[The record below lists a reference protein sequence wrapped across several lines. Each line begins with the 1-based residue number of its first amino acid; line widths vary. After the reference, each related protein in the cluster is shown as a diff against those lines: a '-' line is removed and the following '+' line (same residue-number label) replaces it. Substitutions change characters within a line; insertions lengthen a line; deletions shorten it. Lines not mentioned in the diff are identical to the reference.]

1 MDKIRLV
8 PVHFEVIE
16 HHRHVYSCKSCSQTN
31 AKDGTLPVSIMRA
44 PMPTPPIPGS
54 FVHPSLIVYVLHGKF
69 VNAMPLY
76 RIEQDMAT
84 AGLEISRQDMSNWVL
99 NIWRCWLTKIHA
111 RMKTHLLSYDY
122 IHADE
127 TVVQVLKEP
136 GKAPQ
141 SQSRMWLFCAPARVA
156 PNYIFEYRPTRS
168 GQVVRNFLGSWSGYL
183 TTDGHQP
190 YFRLGP
196 QVTNTA
202 CLVHLRRKFDEVVK
216 SAGSDSL
223 ARKACSIALKGRQLI
238 DAIFKADEA
247 FNGMT
252 SGDVQKPNAT
262 KS

>member
-1 MDKIRLV
+1 
-8 PVHFEVIE
+8 
-16 HHRHVYSCKSCSQTN
+16 
-31 AKDGTLPVSIMRA
+31 
-44 PMPTPPIPGS
+44 MPTLPIPGS
-54 FVHPSLIVYVLHGKF
+54 FVHPSLIAYVLHGKF

-76 RIEQDMAT
+76 RIEQDIAT
-84 AGLEISRQDMSNWVL
+84 AGLKLSRQV
-99 NIWRCWLTKIHA
+99 I
-111 RMKTHLLSYDY
+111 
-122 IHADE
+122 
-127 TVVQVLKEP
+127 
-136 GKAPQ
+136 
-141 SQSRMWLFCAPARVA
+141 
-156 PNYIFEYRPTRS
+156 
-168 GQVVRNFLGSWSGYL
+168 RNFLGSWSGYL
-183 TTDGHQP
+183 TTDSHQP